1 MRVERRDE
9 VEIQLIIS
17 EQCQCASEVMQF
29 WYLSL
34 SSAGNST
41 LEFENDNMPTECS
54 FTCGFTRI
62 FKFSCD
68 PRRFGELKQTYNNN
82 GMKNIV
88 SK

>member
-1 MRVERRDE
+1 MRIERRDE
-9 VEIQLIIS
+9 VEVQLIIS

-41 LEFENDNMPTECS
+41 LEFENDNRPTECS
-54 FTCGFTRI
+54 FICGFTRI

-68 PRRFGELKQTYNNN
+68 PRRVGELKQTYNNN
-82 GMKNIV
+82 GIKNIV